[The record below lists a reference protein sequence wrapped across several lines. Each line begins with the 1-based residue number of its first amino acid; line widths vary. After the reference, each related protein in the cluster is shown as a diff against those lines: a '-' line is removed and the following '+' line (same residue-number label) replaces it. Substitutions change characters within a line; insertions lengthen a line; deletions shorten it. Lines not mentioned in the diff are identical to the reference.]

1 MAERPTIK
9 LKPGAQ
15 RRDPQRLRVRATT
28 APRKAAS
35 AASAVQDAPAA
46 KTAAARP
53 KPPPRPQA
61 PRQPTRPSR
70 PPNQAHPPPRPPRP
84 PQPQPQ
90 HPQQQ
95 PQPSRA
101 AKAAAPR
108 PAPKPTAT
116 PRPDRRV
123 LGAARPVTP
132 AAKAAPA
139 RPRLQ
144 NSRPEEGIRLSKAL
158 TEQGIASRREA
169 DDWIAAGW
177 VRVDGAMAVLGQR
190 VRPEQRIDIDPAA
203 RKEQARSVTI
213 LLNKPVG
220 HVSGQAEDGYPPA
233 AALITADNL
242 WADEKR
248 PFHPGHARGL
258 APAGRLDIDSTGLLV
273 LTQDGRI
280 AKLLIGENSL
290 VEKEYLVRVAHAFAE
305 GVPDSVMQ
313 LLRHGLELD
322 GEALKPA
329 KVSWANEDQ
338 LRVVLQQGKKRQ
350 IRRMCEAVGLQ
361 VLGLKRVRIGSVVLG
376 KLPAG
381 QWRYL
386 RDDERF

>member
-15 RRDPQRLRVRATT
+15 PRDPQRSRVRATT
-28 APRKAAS
+28 APRKAA
-35 AASAVQDAPAA
+35 AA
-46 KTAAARP
+46 TAAHTP
-53 KPPPRPQA
+53 A
-61 PRQPTRPSR
+61 PSAPSSA
-70 PPNQAHPPPRPPRP
+70 PSAPSAPSAKPPRPPRSPRPARPATPKARPEPQGQP
-84 PQPQPQ
+84 PARPQTAARGPR
-90 HPQQQ
+90 PAS
-95 PQPSRA
+95 SRPVPA
-101 AKAAAPR
+101 GAAAAPGK
-108 PAPKPTAT
+108 PA
-116 PRPDRRV
+116 RRV
-123 LGAARPVTP
+123 LP
-132 AAKAAPA
+132 AAAPA
-139 RPRLQ
+139 TPGSRPAAERPRPV
-144 NSRPEEGIRLSKAL
+144 NSRPGEGIRLSKRL

-177 VRVDGAMAVLGQR
+177 VRVDGEMAVLGQR

-203 RKEQARSVTI
+203 REQQARSVTL

-220 HVSGQAEDGYPPA
+220 YVSGQAEDGYPPA
-233 AALITADNL
+233 ASLVTEANR
-242 WADEKR
+242 WAEERR

-290 VEKEYLVRVAHAFAE
+290 VEKEYLVRVAHAFAD
-305 GVPDSVMQ
+305 GVPDSALQ

-322 GEALKPA
+322 GEALRPA

-338 LRVVLQQGKKRQ
+338 LRIVLQQGKKRQ

-361 VLGLKRVRIGSVVLG
+361 VVGLKRVRIGSVVLG
-376 KLPAG
+376 KLPPG

>member
-9 LKPGAQ
+9 LKPGAAP
-15 RRDPQRLRVRATT
+15 RDPQRLRVRATT
-28 APRKAAS
+28 APRS
-35 AASAVQDAPAA
+35 AASGASAVPAAAPAKRKKPAPPGRRPAPLRSESQPRPERRERRPLPRATLAAPTTPTTRTTPAAPAA
-46 KTAAARP
+46 PVPHPPAAST
-53 KPPPRPQA
+53 PPPGAPQ
-61 PRQPTRPSR
+61 
-70 PPNQAHPPPRPPRP
+70 
-84 PQPQPQ
+84 
-90 HPQQQ
+90 
-95 PQPSRA
+95 
-101 AKAAAPR
+101 
-108 PAPKPTAT
+108 
-116 PRPDRRV
+116 DGV
-123 LGAARPVTP
+123 
-132 AAKAAPA
+132 
-139 RPRLQ
+139 
-144 NSRPEEGIRLSKAL
+144 RLSKLL
-158 TEQGIASRREA
+158 TEQGVASRREA

-177 VRVDGAMAVLGQR
+177 VRVDGEMAVLGQR

-203 RKEQARSVTI
+203 RQQQARSVTI
-213 LLNKPVG
+213 LLHKPVG
-220 HVSGQAEDGYPPA
+220 YVSGQAEDGYPPA
-233 AALITADNL
+233 AALVTPANR
-242 WADEKR
+242 WAEDERKQRR

-280 AKLLIGENSL
+280 AKLLIGEHSL
-290 VEKEYLVRVAHAFAE
+290 VEKEYLVRVAHAFDG
-305 GVPDSVMQ
+305 GVPESALQ

-338 LRVVLQQGKKRQ
+338 LRIVLQQGKKRQ

>member
-9 LKPGAQ
+9 LKPGAAP
-15 RRDPQRLRVRATT
+15 RNPQRLRVRATN
-28 APRKAAS
+28 APRKAA
-35 AASAVQDAPAA
+35 AAALPAA
-46 KTAAARP
+46 AAAAA
-53 KPPPRPQA
+53 KPGAAQRPQA
-61 PRQPTRPSR
+61 PPK
-70 PPNQAHPPPRPPRP
+70 PPRGTKATGARP
-84 PQPQPQ
+84 LP
-90 HPQQQ
+90 
-95 PQPSRA
+95 
-101 AKAAAPR
+101 PR
-108 PAPKPTAT
+108 PAPKSAQP
-116 PRPDRRV
+116 PKPERRV
-123 LGAARPVTP
+123 LRPAVPVSAATLQ
-132 AAKAAPA
+132 APA
-139 RPRLQ
+139 RPRPQ
-144 NSRPEEGIRLSKAL
+144 NSKPGEGIRLSKAL

-177 VRVDGAMAVLGQR
+177 VRVDGKMAVLGQR

-220 HVSGQAEDGYPPA
+220 YVSGQAEDGYPPA
-233 AALITADNL
+233 ASLVTPAHL
-242 WADEKR
+242 WAEERR
-248 PFHPGHARGL
+248 PFHAGHARGL

-290 VEKEYLVRVAHAFAE
+290 VEKEYLVRVAHAFAD
-305 GVPDSVMQ
+305 GVPDSALQ